1 MLDGND
7 YFTITLFFCLYME
20 PPVPLLAD
28 LYGAVLVPKLGFP
41 GGSFSMTR
49 TVSTQRA
56 VPTKRTIS
64 TQRVVPMKRT
74 IYMQRVVSTKRTVV
88 STTRTQRKISTQRM
102 ASTQRMFSTNG
113 AVSLQREVSSHR
125 MGSSQQADSV
135 QRAEALVHRVVCT
148 PLSAY
153 A

>member
-7 YFTITLFFCLYME
+7 HFTITLFFCLYME

-74 IYMQRVVSTKRTVV
+74 IYMQRVVST
-88 STTRTQRKISTQRM
+88 TRTQRKISTQRM